1 MEDDFEESLEFM
13 IAMDEVDDQYEEI
26 RRLREDRKRNEL
38 LKCIKGK
45 TLSEAKE
52 LVFVIKHE
60 MCPFRKLH

>member
-1 MEDDFEESLEFM
+1 MEEWEIDLEYKM
-13 IAMDEVDDQYEEI
+13 RE
-26 RRLREDRKRNEL
+26 REDKEMRRET

-60 MCPFRKLH
+60 MPANCFRKLH